1 MRSPLPISG
10 PLTLGDLLDRAFRI
24 YQARF
29 GLLILTAAIFLVPLG
44 ILSGIFSGG
53 IMTGYLSLLSE
64 VMQNPEATP
73 DAAMLDMLEANQSAV
88 ALSYLLVPVGLLAN
102 VLVTLALT
110 SQAIAILHN
119 EELSLIESLRAALR
133 RFWAFIGMSIIK
145 WLAIFLATSGVLVG
159 VGCIFFAIAFA
170 VGGIFSAS
178 GGESI
183 GNEMAT
189 MAGLFIVIAC
199 LYLGALL
206 LMAIPA
212 AYLTARWVA
221 AVPGIVEQ
229 SWGPIEA
236 LNKSWALTRGQIWRC
251 FFYVVL
257 LYLFYFVLYAII
269 MGLALAGV
277 AAVFIYSPAASGAV
291 YGAVN
296 AILPVLWSPLSAAA
310 FVLLYYDLR
319 VRQEGYDLSLRVQQ
333 LEAEGRN
340 A

>member
-29 GLLILTAAIFLVPLG
+29 GVLILTAAIFLVPLG

-73 DAAMLDMLEANQSAV
+73 DAAMFDMLEANQSAV
-88 ALSYLLVPVGLLAN
+88 ALSYLLVPLGLLAN

-119 EELSLIESLRAALR
+119 QELSLIESLRAALR
-133 RFWAFIGMSIIK
+133 RFWAFVGMSIIK
-145 WLAIFLATSGVLVG
+145 WLAIFLATSVILVG
-159 VGCIFFAIAFA
+159 AGCIFFAIAFA
-170 VGGIFSAS
+170 AGGIFSAS

-199 LYLGALL
+199 LYLGVLL

-221 AVPGIVEQ
+221 AVPGLVEQ

>member
-1 MRSPLPISG
+1 MLSPLPISG
-10 PLTLGDLLDRAFRI
+10 PLTLGDLLDRSFRI

-53 IMTGYLSLLSE
+53 IMTGYLSLLGE
-64 VMQNPEATP
+64 VIQNPEVTP
-73 DAAMLDMLEANQSAV
+73 DAAMLDMLQANQSAV
-88 ALSYLLVPVGLLAN
+88 ALSYLLVPLGLLAN

-119 EELSLIESLRAALR
+119 QELSLIESLRTALR
-133 RFWAFIGMSIIK
+133 RFWAFVGMSIVK
-145 WLAIFLATSGVLVG
+145 WLAIFLATSVVLVG
-159 VGCIFFAIAFA
+159 AGCIFFAIAFA

-189 MAGLFIVIAC
+189 IAGLFIIIAC
-199 LYLGALL
+199 LYLVVLL

-221 AVPGIVEQ
+221 AVPGIVDQ
-229 SWGPIEA
+229 SWGPMEA
-236 LNKSWALTRGQIWRC
+236 LSNSWALTRGQIWRC